1 MNFYRLRRIV
11 ALLCLLHV
19 VETVGAKDLSEP
31 RMNLPITGNI
41 KNPSYE

>member
-19 VETVGAKDLSEP
+19 VETVRGDGFERATNESPDHRQYQKSKL
-31 RMNLPITGNI
+31 
-41 KNPSYE
+41 